1 MALSH
6 GASMRASSPTG
17 TSVLDGLRHRYVEV
31 AGIGTHYVVAGQGPP
46 VVLIHG
52 LGSSLATW
60 QRTIPPLAERYT
72 VYALD
77 MPGHGDSEK
86 PDIEYSL
93 DAGIDYLDAFLD
105 AMDVPRAALV
115 GNSMGGLL
123 SLGFALER
131 PERVT
136 RLALVDA
143 AGLGRE
149 LAFLLR
155 LASLPV
161 VGEIMRRSSVFGYAR
176 ALMRHASTEG
186 KVTRRVLVDAF
197 RGARI
202 APEASRAELN
212 ALRNG
217 ASFRGVRPDYILL
230 DRLPELAMPLLI
242 VWGAQDKVLPVAHA
256 YAAARRRPSAQTVV
270 LDRCGHWPQLE
281 QADEFNRIL
290 QAYLAEDDT
299 TGPLA

>member
-1 MALSH
+1 MK
-6 GASMRASSPTG
+6 ASSPTG
-17 TSVLDGLRHRYVEV
+17 TSVLDGLRHRYIEV

-46 VVLIHG
+46 VVLVHG
-52 LGSSLATW
+52 LGSSAAVW
-60 QRTIPPLAERYT
+60 QRTIEPLAERHT

-86 PDIEYSL
+86 PEVQYSL
-93 DAGIDYLDAFLD
+93 EAGIAYLDAFLD
-105 AMDVPRAALV
+105 ALNVPRTALV

-123 SLGFALER
+123 SLGMALEH

-136 RLALVDA
+136 HLALVNA

-149 LAFLLR
+149 VAIALR

-161 VGEIMRRSSVFGYAR
+161 VGELMRRGSVFGYAR
-176 ALMRHASTEG
+176 ALMRGASYEG
-186 KVTRRVLVDAF
+186 GISWPVLVDAL

-217 ASFRGVRPDYILL
+217 VSFRGVRPDYILL
-230 DRLPELAMPLLI
+230 HRLPELQMPLLI

-256 YAAARRRPSAQTVV
+256 YAAAVKHPAAQMAV
-270 LDRCGHWPQLE
+270 LDNCGHWPQLE
-281 QADEFNRIL
+281 QAEEFNRIL
-290 QAYLAEDDT
+290 RDYLGEY
-299 TGPLA
+299 GPEGPPA

>member
-1 MALSH
+1 MK
-6 GASMRASSPTG
+6 ASSPTG
-17 TSVLDGLRHRYVEV
+17 TSVLDGLRHRYIEV

-46 VVLIHG
+46 VVLVHG
-52 LGSSLATW
+52 LGSSAATW
-60 QRTIPPLAERYT
+60 QRTIEPLAERHT

-86 PDIEYSL
+86 PEVQYSL
-93 DAGIDYLDAFLD
+93 EAGIAYLSDFLD
-105 AMDVPRAALV
+105 ALDVPRAALV

-123 SLGFALER
+123 SLGMALER

-149 LAFLLR
+149 LAIALR

-161 VGEIMRRSSVFGYAR
+161 VGELMRRGSVFGYAR
-176 ALMRHASTEG
+176 ALMREASSEG
-186 KVTRRVLVDAF
+186 RITWSVMVDAF

-217 ASFRGVRPDYILL
+217 VNFRGVRPDYILL
-230 DRLPELAMPLLI
+230 DRLPELQAPLLI
-242 VWGAQDKVLPVAHA
+242 IWGAQDKVFPVAHA
-256 YAAARRRPSAQTVV
+256 YTAAVKHPSAQVEV

-281 QADEFNRIL
+281 QAEEFNRIL
-290 QAYLAEDDT
+290 ETYLAEDEPK
-299 TGPLA
+299 GPPA

>member
-1 MALSH
+1 MK
-6 GASMRASSPTG
+6 ASSPTG
-17 TSVLDGLRHRYVEV
+17 TSVLDGLRHRYIEV
-31 AGIGTHYVVAGQGPP
+31 AGIGTHFVVAGQGPP
-46 VVLIHG
+46 VLLVHG
-52 LGSSLATW
+52 LGSSAATW
-60 QRTIPPLAERYT
+60 QRTIEPLAERHT

-86 PDIEYSL
+86 PEVQYSL
-93 DAGIDYLDAFLD
+93 EAGVAYLADFLD
-105 AMDVPRAALV
+105 ALNVPRAALV

-123 SLGFALER
+123 SLGMALEH

-149 LAFLLR
+149 LAMALR

-161 VGEIMRRSSVFGYAR
+161 VGELMRRGSVFGYAR
-176 ALMRHASTEG
+176 ALMRGASYEG
-186 KVTRRVLVDAF
+186 RITWSVLVDAL

-202 APEASRAELN
+202 APEASSAELN

-217 ASFRGVRPDYILL
+217 VNFRGVRPGYILL
-230 DRLPELAMPLLI
+230 DRLPELQPPLLI

-256 YAAARRRPSAQTVV
+256 YAAVEKHPAAQMVV
-270 LDRCGHWPQLE
+270 LDQCGHWPQLE
-281 QADEFNRIL
+281 QAEEFNRVL
-290 QAYLAEDDT
+290 QTYLAED
-299 TGPLA
+299 GPKGPPA

>member
-1 MALSH
+1 MK
-6 GASMRASSPTG
+6 ASSPTG
-17 TSVLDGLRHRYVEV
+17 TSVLDGLRHRYIDV
-31 AGIGTHYVVAGQGPP
+31 AGIGTHFLVAGQGPP
-46 VVLIHG
+46 VVLVHG
-52 LGSSLATW
+52 LGSSAATW
-60 QRTIPPLAERYT
+60 QRTIEPLAERHT

-86 PDIEYSL
+86 PEVQYSL
-93 DAGIDYLDAFLD
+93 EAGIAYLDAFLD
-105 AMDVPRAALV
+105 ALNVPRTALV

-123 SLGFALER
+123 SLGMALEH
-131 PERVT
+131 PERVA

-149 LAFLLR
+149 LTLLLR

-161 VGEIMRRSSVFGYAR
+161 VGELMRRGSAFGYAR
-176 ALMRHASTEG
+176 ALMREASSEG
-186 KVTRRVLVDAF
+186 RMTWSVLVDAF

-217 ASFRGVRPDYILL
+217 VNFRGVRPDYILL
-230 DRLPELAMPLLI
+230 DRLPELQPPLLI
-242 VWGAQDKVLPVAHA
+242 VWGAKDKVLPVAHA
-256 YAAARRRPSAQTVV
+256 YAAAERHPAAQMVV

-281 QADEFNRIL
+281 QAEAFNRVL
-290 QAYLAEDDT
+290 EAYLAEDDPK
-299 TGPLA
+299 GPPA

>member
-1 MALSH
+1 
-6 GASMRASSPTG
+6 MRASSPTG

-52 LGSSLATW
+52 LGSSSATW
-60 QRTIPPLAERYT
+60 QRTIEPLADRHT

-86 PDIEYSL
+86 PDIQYSL
-93 DAGIDYLDAFLD
+93 AAGVDYLDAFLD

-131 PERVT
+131 PARVA

-149 LAFLLR
+149 LALLLR

-161 VGEIMRRSSVFGYAR
+161 VGELMRRGSVFGYAR
-176 ALMRHASTEG
+176 ALMREASYEG
-186 KVTRRVLVDAF
+186 GVTWSVLANAL

-212 ALRNG
+212 TLRHG
-217 ASFRGVRPDYILL
+217 ANFRGVRPDYILL

-256 YAAARRRPSAQTVV
+256 YAAARRKPSAQTVV
-270 LDRCGHWPQLE
+270 LDGCGHWPQLE
-281 QADEFNRIL
+281 QAEEFNRIL
-290 QAYLAEDDT
+290 RAFLAE
-299 TGPLA
+299 GGAKGSLA

>member
-1 MALSH
+1 
-6 GASMRASSPTG
+6 MRASSPTG

-60 QRTIPPLAERYT
+60 QRTIEPLAERHT

-86 PDIEYSL
+86 PDVQYSL
-93 DAGIDYLDAFLD
+93 QAGVAYLADFLD
-105 AMDVPRAALV
+105 ALNVPRAALV

-123 SLGFALER
+123 SLGVALEH

-149 LAFLLR
+149 LAFALR
-155 LASLPV
+155 VASLPV
-161 VGEIMRRSSVFGYAR
+161 VGELMRRGSVFGYAR
-176 ALMRHASTEG
+176 ALMREASYEG
-186 KVTRRVLVDAF
+186 RITRSVLANAF

-217 ASFRGVRPDYILL
+217 VNFRGVRPGYVLL
-230 DRLPELAMPLLI
+230 DRLPELQPPLLI

-256 YAAARRRPSAQTVV
+256 YAAARRRPDAQVVV
-270 LDRCGHWPQLE
+270 LEQCGHWPQLE
-281 QADEFNRIL
+281 QAEEFKRVL
-290 QAYLAEDDT
+290 QAYLAEEYPE
-299 TGPLA
+299 GPLA

>member
-1 MALSH
+1 MNA
-6 GASMRASSPTG
+6 RSPTG
-17 TSVLDGLRHRYVEV
+17 TSVLDGLRHRYIEV
-31 AGIGTHYVVAGQGPP
+31 AGIGTHFVVEGHGPP

-52 LGSSLATW
+52 LGSSLAVW
-60 QRTIPPLAERYT
+60 QRTILPLAERHT

-86 PDIEYSL
+86 PDIQYTL

-105 AMDVPRAALV
+105 AMDLPRATLV

-123 SLGFALER
+123 ALGFALER
-131 PERVT
+131 SERVS

-155 LASLPV
+155 LVSLPV
-161 VGEIMRRSSVFGYAR
+161 VGELMRRSSVFGYAR
-176 ALMRHASTEG
+176 ALMRQASTAG
-186 KVTRRVLVDAF
+186 RVTWPVLVDAL

-217 ASFRGVRPDYILL
+217 ANFRGVRPDYILL

-242 VWGAQDKVLPVAHA
+242 VWGAQDKVLPVTHA
-256 YAAARRRPSAQTVV
+256 YAAARKHASARMVV

-290 QAYLAEDDT
+290 EAFLAED
-299 TGPLA
+299 GPPGPPA

>member
-1 MALSH
+1 MK
-6 GASMRASSPTG
+6 ASSPTG
-17 TSVLDGLRHRYVEV
+17 TSVLDGLRHRYIEV

-46 VVLIHG
+46 VVLVHG
-52 LGSSLATW
+52 LGSSAATW
-60 QRTIPPLAERYT
+60 QRTIEPLAERHT

-86 PDIEYSL
+86 PEVQYSL
-93 DAGIDYLDAFLD
+93 EAGIAYLADFLD
-105 AMDVPRAALV
+105 ALDVPRAALV

-123 SLGFALER
+123 SLGMALER

-149 LAFLLR
+149 LAIALR

-161 VGEIMRRSSVFGYAR
+161 VGELMRRGSVFGYAR
-176 ALMRHASTEG
+176 ALMREASSEG
-186 KVTRRVLVDAF
+186 RITWSVMVDAF

-217 ASFRGVRPDYILL
+217 VNFRGVRPDYILL
-230 DRLPELAMPLLI
+230 DRLPELQAPLLI
-242 VWGAQDKVLPVAHA
+242 IWGAQDKVFPVAHA
-256 YAAARRRPSAQTVV
+256 YTAAEKHPSAQVEV

-281 QADEFNRIL
+281 QAEEFNRIL
-290 QAYLAEDDT
+290 EAYLAEDEPK
-299 TGPLA
+299 GPPA

>member
-1 MALSH
+1 MSVWAP
-6 GASMRASSPTG
+6 GAP
-17 TSVLDGLRHRYVEV
+17 VLDGVRHRYTEV
-31 AGIGTHYVVAGQGPP
+31 AGIGTRYMMAGQGPP

-52 LGSSLATW
+52 LGSSAATW
-60 QRTIPPLAERYT
+60 ERTVPALAERYT

-86 PDIEYSL
+86 PDIAYSL

-105 AMDVPRAALV
+105 ALDVPRTALV

-123 SLGFALER
+123 SLGMALER

-155 LASLPV
+155 LASVPV
-161 VGEIMRRSSVFGYAR
+161 VGELMRRSSVFGYAR
-176 ALMRHASTEG
+176 SLMRKASTEG
-186 KVTRRVLVDAF
+186 RVTWSVLVDAL

-202 APEASRAELN
+202 PPEASRAELS
-212 ALRNG
+212 ALRHG
-217 ASFRGVRPDYILL
+217 ANFRGVRSDYILL

-256 YAAARRRPSAQTVV
+256 YAAARTCPSAQTVV

-281 QADEFNRIL
+281 QSDEFNRIL
-290 QAYLAEDDT
+290 EAYLAEDDSK
-299 TGPLA
+299 GPHA

>member
-1 MALSH
+1 MDAQ
-6 GASMRASSPTG
+6 SPTG
-17 TSVLDGLRHRYVEV
+17 TSVLDGLRHRYIEV
-31 AGIGTHYVVAGQGPP
+31 AGIGTHFVVEGQGPP

-60 QRTIPPLAERYT
+60 QRTIPPLARRHT

-93 DAGIDYLDAFLD
+93 EAGIDYLDALLD
-105 AMDVPRAALV
+105 ALDVPRAALV

-131 PERVT
+131 PKRVT

-149 LAFLLR
+149 MAFLLR
-155 LASLPV
+155 LASLPI
-161 VGEIMRRSSVFGYAR
+161 VGELMRRSSVFGYAR
-176 ALMRHASTEG
+176 ALMRQASFEG
-186 KVTRRVLVDAF
+186 RVTWRVLVDAL

-202 APEASRAELN
+202 APEASHAELN

-217 ASFRGVRPDYILL
+217 ASFRGVRPGYILL
-230 DRLPELAMPLLI
+230 DRLPELAMPLLV
-242 VWGAQDKVLPVAHA
+242 VWGAQDKVLPVTHA
-256 YAAARRRPSAQTVV
+256 YAAARKHPSARVEV

-290 QAYLAEDDT
+290 GAFLAED
-299 TGPLA
+299 GPPGPAA